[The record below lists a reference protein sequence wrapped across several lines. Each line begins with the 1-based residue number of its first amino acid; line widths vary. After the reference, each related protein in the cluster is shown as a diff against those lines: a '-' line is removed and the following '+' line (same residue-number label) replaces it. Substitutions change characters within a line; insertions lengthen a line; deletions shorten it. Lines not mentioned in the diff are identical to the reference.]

1 MPGKLTRSGPRGSP
15 LLVLATSPACLRPA
29 WWTWLST
36 PFARPTYRVASWKR
50 GSSGPV
56 RWTRPAAPPSAPSQL
71 QLEGVVCWWY
81 SVMGGSQEL
90 MRGIARSFAL
100 HHGVTAC
107 TLNLRGVGGSSGM
120 PSLTGSSEVADVA
133 AVGAWLQQA
142 GFTHC
147 LLVCSS
153 AGGPIGGSALDRV
166 PAFTGCAARCTACSS
181 ASPP

>member
-1 MPGKLTRSGPRGSP
+1 MVDVAEHTVCSPDISGGVLEARLFWPRA
-15 LLVLATSPACLRPA
+15 LD
-29 WWTWLST
+29 T
-36 PFARPTYRVASWKR
+36 PR
-50 GSSGPV
+50 
-56 RWTRPAAPPSAPSQL
+56 SAPVSAVAAAAGGRCVL
-71 QLEGVVCWWY
+71 VVHQY